1 MYEGGAAALPSF
13 LWYNDSMAKN
23 ETKLRIIKKGAQ
35 LVHARGFNNTGI
47 QEILDAA
54 GIPKGSFYFYFKNKE
69 DLGLHII
76 DYYGEILVGNTVIY
90 LQDTSIPPLERI
102 DRLLETNQRR
112 FEKLNFRYGCPIG
125 NMMQEMA
132 DLSDTFRER
141 IIQVYSRLSACIEA
155 CLKEGQRIGD
165 IPAEVEPEETAQFIL
180 NSWEGA
186 IMQMKLTKDERPL
199 AACRK
204 HVKVKLMS
212 K

>member
-1 MYEGGAAALPSF
+1 MT
-13 LWYNDSMAKN
+13 KN
-23 ETKLRIIKKGAQ
+23 ETKLGIIKKGAQ
-35 LVHARGFNNTGI
+35 LVHAKGFNNTGI

-76 DYYGEILVGNTVIY
+76 DYYGEILVANTLAY

-112 FEKLNFRYGCPIG
+112 VEKLNFKYGCPIG

-132 DLSDTFRER
+132 DLNDTFRQR
-141 IIQVYSRLSACIEA
+141 ITQVYTRLSGCIET
-155 CLKEGQRIGD
+155 CLAEGQKTGD
-165 IPAEVEPEETAQFIL
+165 IPAELDPEETAHFIL

-186 IMQMKLTKDERPL
+186 IMHMKLTKDERPL
-199 AACRK
+199 TACRK
-204 HVKVKLMS
+204 HVKNRLTNE
-212 K
+212 